1 MKIIGG
7 DIMDDLRFYTVE
19 ETAEILSISIQSV
32 RKLIKNKK
40 LYAVRIGHVY
50 RIPYETLKSLIL
62 YK

>member
-7 DIMDDLRFYTVE
+7 DNMNDIRFYTVE

-40 LYAVRIGHVY
+40 LYAVRMGMYIEY
-50 RIPYETLKSLIL
+50 LMSL
-62 YK
+62 